1 MKQIPTDDI
10 RNTIDAFDA
19 KIKGAT
25 RYKSWEH
32 CYGYFAKSNKEFDI
46 DVGALHL
53 AFYLASWGMY
63 RGSSFMLQ
71 HDYKIHTSTVEFL
84 RKNRD
89 LNIDIRNIDKSE
101 IDNIASRIYELFMAV
116 KNNYKDFHDNGA
128 SDILVS
134 KILLGTFGIMP
145 AFDRFYVG
153 GIRHSGIGYSPK
165 IENNIKKALSFYLEN
180 KRTFDSL
187 SCADKYPPMKLVDMY
202 FWQKGYEMSNTG
214 TKNNECSG
222 SK

>member
-1 MKQIPTDDI
+1 MKIIADDI
-10 RNTIDAFDA
+10 KKTITKFNEKIENT
-19 KIKGAT
+19 T

-32 CYGYFAKSNKEFDI
+32 CYGYFAKDDKEFDM

-71 HDYKIHTSTVEFL
+71 HDYKIHTSAVEFL
-84 RKNRD
+84 RKNMD

-101 IDNIASRIYELFMAV
+101 ISDVANKIYELFMAV

-128 SDILVS
+128 SDILAS

-180 KRTFDSL
+180 KTTFDSL

-202 FWQKGYEMSNTG
+202 FWQKGIDNADA
-214 TKNNECSG
+214 
-222 SK
+222 